1 MSIEQN
7 KTLVRQFIEEF
18 LNQGNVDLAKEIVAP
33 DFIENEQ
40 LPPGMPQGRE
50 GVEMITTMLHTGF
63 PDFRAT
69 IEDIIA
75 EDDRVMVRMT
85 WSGTQT
91 GEFMGMPS
99 SGKAM
104 SIAIVDIFR
113 LAEGKIVEHWGV
125 MDMMGMMQQLGAMP
139 E

>member
-1 MSIEQN
+1 MTTEQN

-18 LNQGNVDLAKEIVAP
+18 LTQGNVNMVKEIVAP

-50 GVEMITTMLHTGF
+50 GVEMLAPMLHGGF
-63 PDFRAT
+63 SDFKAT

-75 EDDRVMVRMT
+75 EDDKVMVRMT

-91 GEFMGMPS
+91 GEFMGLPP

-104 SIAIVDIFR
+104 SVAIIDIFR
-113 LAEGKIVEHWGV
+113 LAEGKIMEHWGV
-125 MDMMGMMQQLGAMP
+125 SDMMGMMQQLGAMP

>member
-1 MSIEQN
+1 MSTEQN
-7 KTLVRQFIEEF
+7 KTLVRHFIEEF

-50 GVEMITTMLHTGF
+50 GVEMITTMLHTGL
-63 PDFRAT
+63 PDFSAT

-91 GEFMGMPS
+91 GEFMGLPP

-104 SIAIVDIFR
+104 SVAIIDIFR
-113 LAEGKIVEHWGV
+113 LAEGTIVEHWGV

>member
-1 MSIEQN
+1 MTTEQN

-18 LNQGNVDLAKEIVAP
+18 LNQGNVDLVKEIIASEYV
-33 DFIENEQ
+33 EHEQ
-40 LPPGMPQGRE
+40 LPPGVPQGRE

-91 GEFMGMPS
+91 GEFMGMPP

>member
-1 MSIEQN
+1 MSTEQN

-63 PDFRAT
+63 PDFRASC
-69 IEDIIA
+69 
-75 EDDRVMVRMT
+75 R
-85 WSGTQT
+85 
-91 GEFMGMPS
+91 
-99 SGKAM
+99 
-104 SIAIVDIFR
+104 
-113 LAEGKIVEHWGV
+113 
-125 MDMMGMMQQLGAMP
+125 
-139 E
+139 

>member
-1 MSIEQN
+1 MTTEQN

-18 LNQGNVDLAKEIVAP
+18 LTQGNVNMVKEIVAP

-50 GVEMITTMLHTGF
+50 GVEMITTMLHGGF
-63 PDFRAT
+63 SDFKAT

-75 EDDRVMVRMT
+75 EDDKVMVRMT

-91 GEFMGMPS
+91 GEFMGMPP